1 MIKFICNNCG
11 ENKDLMRAT
20 LKVMEDGKVRTV
32 EALCKCGEYMQ
43 EIEKDFDGFPCLIRT
58 EPTLS
63 KKGDK
68 LWEGTKEKLIGERGI
83 NFPDEMHDTLKVK
96 FSSEWQS
103 IEINDKQIGLQKVNS
118 TASMN
123 TKEFEIYVD
132 QIRIWA
138 LTELGIRLMLPN
150 EYE

>member
-1 MIKFICNNCG
+1 MKFVIKDKQDKQSLINYLKELGNDYIVDVKKQRNNRSTMQNNYYWACIVQQLA
-11 ENKDLMRAT
+11 NDL
-20 LKVMEDGKVRTV
+20 G
-32 EALCKCGEYMQ
+32 YY
-43 EIEKDFDGFPCLIRT
+43 
-58 EPTLS
+58 
-63 KKGDK
+63 
-68 LWEGTKEKLIGERGI
+68 
-83 NFPDEMHDTLKVK
+83 PDEMHDTLKVK

-103 IEINDKQIGLQKVNS
+103 IEINEKQIGLQKVNS

-123 TKEFEIYVD
+123 TKEFEIYAE

>member
-1 MIKFICNNCG
+1 MNFVINNSQDKQSLINYLKEL
-11 ENKDLMRAT
+11 ENNYIVDVKKQRNNRST
-20 LKVMEDGKVRTV
+20 
-32 EALCKCGEYMQ
+32 MQ
-43 EIEKDFDGFPCLIRT
+43 NNYYWACIVQPLANELGY
-58 EPTLS
+58 
-63 KKGDK
+63 
-68 LWEGTKEKLIGERGI
+68 
-83 NFPDEMHDTLKVK
+83 FPDEMHDTLKVK

-123 TKEFEIYVD
+123 TKEFEIYAD

-150 EYE
+150 EFK